1 MADELVPLCP
11 TADIPENS
19 VRCVQAGDRVLAVYN
34 IGGTFYVTDDR
45 CTHAEASL
53 ADGLL
58 DGDVIECS
66 MHFGAFHVPTGKPV
80 AEPCS
85 IPLRTYKA
93 VVRDGQVLAD
103 LDKAAGD

>member
-1 MADELVPLCP
+1 M
-11 TADIPENS
+11 
-19 VRCVQAGDRVLAVYN
+19 LAVYN
-34 IGGTFYVTDDR
+34 IGGTFYVTDDQ
-45 CTHAEASL
+45 CTHAAASL

-85 IPLRTYKA
+85 IALRTYKA
-93 VVRDGQVLAD
+93 VVRDGQVLVDLEKSAAD
-103 LDKAAGD
+103 